1 MGKRHMLEISVKD
14 VDCLVVIVVRQ
25 HTICNLP
32 AFKIVNR
39 IPDLQLRF
47 RQQGTNPLIDP
58 RYILKPAGFMYFS
71 WSDPSLPKA
80 LELVA
85 VDYLGNESPAV
96 TYKLENVSNALTAI
110 NVTNLENQRRELKAQ
125 VIVEG
130 HTRVLIISNPECLSS
145 SKSHSPSALRYDLL
159 CSAISAAE
167 MTISLSGISVSL
179 IDEEPQELISLTVD
193 TIRLSSAFNTRQW
206 EFTINHV
213 QLDNM
218 LMNRTKYQD
227 YSDVYRKPIPFF
239 KMIMDP
245 DFENL
250 SLTKDAFVINYL
262 EWQMQELLVRVDFDF
277 LVKMTTSIITPSVL
291 DALR

>member
-1 MGKRHMLEISVKD
+1 MPQIFRRPLQQRRGKFAEVSKYVQGSLTFQLTLERRKKNLWSAPIPVSTRTVEYITVRCEMGKRHMLEISVKD

-130 HTRVLIISNPECLSS
+130 HTRVLIISNPESLSS

-179 IDEEPQELISLTVD
+179 IDEVS
-193 TIRLSSAFNTRQW
+193 
-206 EFTINHV
+206 
-213 QLDNM
+213 
-218 LMNRTKYQD
+218 
-227 YSDVYRKPIPFF
+227 
-239 KMIMDP
+239 
-245 DFENL
+245 
-250 SLTKDAFVINYL
+250 
-262 EWQMQELLVRVDFDF
+262 
-277 LVKMTTSIITPSVL
+277 
-291 DALR
+291 